1 MSTSSKLKMYQI
13 DAFTDKVF
21 GGNPA
26 AVCVLDQWIDVD
38 LMQNIAAENNLAET
52 AFVVKKTTET
62 YAIRWF
68 TPTVE
73 VDLCGHATLAS
84 AHVLFNYYNFPSD
97 KIIFLSQASGS
108 LSVTKNEA
116 NLTLDF
122 PTDVVKKVDTPK
134 ILIEAFGITPIETYK
149 GKTDHVLVY
158 ETQREV
164 EIAIPNLS
172 LIKQSGGRGVII
184 TAPGNEVD
192 FVSRFFG
199 PQVGVD
205 EDPVT
210 GSAHTT
216 LTPIWAEK
224 LGKNLL
230 TAQQLSKRKGD
241 LICELKGDRVKITG
255 KAVTYMIGEVV
266 ISK

>member
-1 MSTSSKLKMYQI
+1 MYQI
-13 DAFTDKVF
+13 DAFTEKVF

-52 AFVVKKTTET
+52 AYVVQTGPDT
-62 YAIRWF
+62 YNIRWF

-84 AHVLFNYYNFPSD
+84 AYTLFKHYDYPTD
-97 KIIFLSQASGS
+97 KINFQSQASGS
-108 LSVTKNEA
+108 LSVTKKGD

-122 PTDVVKKVDTPK
+122 PTDIVEKVDTPK
-134 ILIEAFGITPIETYK
+134 VLIEAFGITPIETYK

-158 ETQREV
+158 ETQRKV
-164 EIAIPNLS
+164 ENAIPNLE
-172 LIKQSGGRGVII
+172 LIKASGGRGVII

-255 KAVTYMIGEVV
+255 KAITYMIGEII
-266 ISK
+266 IS

>member
-1 MSTSSKLKMYQI
+1 MTSSRKIKIHQI

-26 AVCVLDQWIDVD
+26 AVCVLEQWINDD

-52 AFVVKKTTET
+52 AYVVQTGPDS
-62 YAIRWF
+62 YDIRWF

-73 VDLCGHATLAS
+73 VDLCGHATLA
-84 AHVLFNYYNFPSD
+84 AAYTLFRHYGYPTDRINFQ
-97 KIIFLSQASGS
+97 SQASGS
-108 LSVTKNEA
+108 LVVTRNGD

-122 PTDVVKKVDTPK
+122 PTDIITKIETPQ
-134 ILIEAFGITPIETYK
+134 ILIEAFGITPLETYK

-158 ETQREV
+158 ASQS
-164 EIAIPNLS
+164 EIENAIPNLT

-184 TAPGNEVD
+184 TAAGNEVD

-216 LTPIWAEK
+216 LTPIWAEQ

-230 TAQQLSKRKGD
+230 TAQQLSKRKGE
-241 LICELKGDRVKITG
+241 LICELRGDRVKITG
-255 KAVTYMIGEVV
+255 KAVTFMTGEIV
-266 ISK
+266 IPV